1 MALTYAIDTAAG
13 ETPESIAK
21 KREVAN
27 LLAARLFSRAP
38 QNVGEG
44 INAIGQ
50 ALIARSMSGD
60 ADAAQ
65 KAGLAGGSALGASLF
80 PAAAPSP
87 APIASGVATPAGD
100 TTIPAGKDEF
110 VNSVMPLAQSASEK
124 TGLDPRLIVAQAAL
138 ESGYGKSAPGNNL
151 FGIKSHGQP
160 GGNVLPTTEVVNG
173 QPVQTSDSFRSY
185 ASPADSVNGYA
196 DFINQNPRYA
206 PMKAA
211 PGLEGQASAL
221 GQSGYATDPQ
231 YGSKVLQIA
240 KMLPPPTGGVLA
252 DNSASPLDTA
262 QYPAGP
268 VGAPAAVAGV
278 PPAGMAGDDSDV
290 LPVNAAPAQ
299 GALPT
304 AQAVQ
309 AASQPTPITPQAN
322 PRLQQLQQAFGD
334 PRFAFLPKGQQAAA
348 MAEYKGLVERA
359 QQANDPMRAL
369 DMQAKQIAIKKA
381 QNDLDKPSDKMQVVK
396 IGQDSLG
403 REQYGIFN
411 KSDGSI
417 KPYTPPNGGTPD
429 PLGNTD
435 LSGKDYLA
443 TLPKE
448 QANTV
453 QLMVEGKIPPPTSF
467 AMSKPYWQN
476 MISAAKNYDPTF
488 DATAWS
494 GRVAGTRDFAS
505 GKSSEMVR
513 SANQT
518 LHHVGSLLDS
528 MDNLKNG
535 QYPILNSIGN
545 TVAEARGSGAQG
557 AFRTNAHA
565 VAEELSKVFK
575 GNNLSDAEI
584 RSWEQNLH
592 ENMSP
597 EQQRT
602 QVAKLNEL
610 LQGSLHALDEKRT
623 ASIGPIA
630 AEKAGPIIKPEG
642 MRVIERINNWVQNGG
657 DTKAQKTPAAPQGK
671 TSSGVSWSIQ

>member
-1 MALTYAIDTAAG
+1 MALSFAFDTSKG
-13 ETPESIAK
+13 ETPQTIAQ
-21 KREVAN
+21 RRQMSN
-27 LLAARLFSRAP
+27 LIAARMLGTAP
-38 QNVGEG
+38 KNVGEG
-44 INAIGQ
+44 LNALGQ
-50 ALIARSMSGD
+50 AIIARSMMGD

-65 KAGLAGGSALGASLF
+65 KAGEASLPDF
-80 PAAAPSP
+80 IKAQITGQAAAPS
-87 APIASGVATPAGD
+87 VATPPAVAAAPMGA
-100 TTIPAGKDEF
+100 TSIPAGGAEF
-110 VNSVMPLAQSASEK
+110 TNSVMPLAQAASEK
-124 TGLDPRLIVAQAAL
+124 TGIDPRLITAQAAL
-138 ESGYGKSAPGNNL
+138 ETGYGKSAPGNNL

-173 QPVQTSDSFRSY
+173 QPVRTTDSFAAY
-185 ASPADSVNGYA
+185 ASPADSANGYA
-196 DFINQNPRYA
+196 DFINKNPRYA
-206 PMKAA
+206 PLKAA
-211 PGLEGQASAL
+211 QGLEAQAAAL
-221 GQSGYATDPQ
+221 GQSGYATDPN
-231 YGSKVLQIA
+231 YGQKVLKIA
-240 KMLPPPTGGVLA
+240 QSLPAPTGGVLA
-252 DNSASPLDTA
+252 DNSPSPLDNA

-268 VGAPAAVAGV
+268 VGAPTAVADG
-278 PPAGMAGDDSDV
+278 SDGAA
-290 LPVNAAPAQ
+290 LPTNAQPTG

-309 AASQPTPITPQAN
+309 AASQPQNRFLFKNASDEDLQKALINPFTPENVRTALTQ
-322 PRLQQLQQAFGD
+322 
-334 PRFAFLPKGQQAAA
+334 
-348 MAEYKGLVERA
+348 EYKMRA
-359 QQANDPMRAL
+359 DAAQKAADPMRAL
-369 DMQAKQIAIKKA
+369 DMQTKQLAIRKA
-381 QNDLDKPSDKMQVVK
+381 QQDLDKPSDKMQVVK

-411 KSDGSI
+411 KTDGTI
-417 KPYTPPNGGTPD
+417 KPYTPPNGGQPD

-435 LSGKDYLA
+435 LTGKEYLA

-488 DATAWS
+488 DATAWA
-494 GRVAGTRDFAS
+494 GRVAGTRDFSA
-505 GKSSEMVR
+505 GKSAEMVR

-528 MDNLKNG
+528 MDKLNNG
-535 QYPILNSIGN
+535 TYPMLNSVGN
-545 TVAEARGSGAQG
+545 FIAEARGSGAQG

-584 RSWEQNLH
+584 KSWEHNLH

-602 QVAKLNEL
+602 QVAKLSEL

-623 ASIGPIA
+623 ASLGPIA
-630 AEKAGPIIKPEG
+630 AEKAGPIIKEEG
-642 MRVIERINNWVQNGG
+642 QRVLERINKWVNGN
-657 DTKAQKTPAAPQGK
+657 KTPDAPAASAAPQGK